1 MTESG
6 HLSVNFVRLLETS
19 SHIQKAIGALESQLD
34 QLEQAAAPL
43 VRTWSG
49 EAQQAYQE
57 RHARGGRERAPAP
70 RQLRPRARS
79 GLADAAGPPATAP
92 TERDGRGEGADRGR
106 DE

>member
-57 RHARGGRERAPAP
+57 RQATWRQASADLARMLDAIKR
-70 RQLRPRARS
+70 
-79 GLADAAGPPATAP
+79 GLDESMADYQG
-92 TERDGRGEGADRGR
+92 TEKYNVGLFTR
-106 DE
+106 